1 MLSASHLTTSVSQVC
16 ATFTGAIVG
25 LTLMGHQAVRNALF
39 PNLHLYLN
47 LLQTAIHNSNN
58 EMKRFEG
65 CKCFG
70 ALLHAVG
77 MAMRDLMKC
86 ALCSSFI

>member
-1 MLSASHLTTSVSQVC
+1 M
-16 ATFTGAIVG
+16 G
-25 LTLMGHQAVRNALF
+25 LTFMGHQAVRNALF
-39 PNLHLYLN
+39 PNLYLYLD

-77 MAMRDLMKC
+77 MAMRDLIK
-86 ALCSSFI
+86 